1 MEEYYTVAEF
11 AEKNSKDPGNIRRML
26 IRGTLK
32 GEKFG
37 KQWMIPKDAE
47 LPDDSRVRSGN
58 YKNWRRKVNVNR
70 KSPGLMRALT
80 EMSSRL
86 SDVYGD
92 VLDEVILYGSYARGE
107 ATNESDVD
115 IAVVL
120 KAGNTEKMHDEMIDV
135 VVDYELDL
143 GYTLSVVPIEYRNYQ
158 EWKSVLPFYKNIEK
172 EGITL
177 WKTA

>member
-26 IRGTLK
+26 IRGTIK

-47 LPDDSRVRSGN
+47 LPDDNRVRSGN

-158 EWKSVLPFYKNIEK
+158 EWKGVLPFYKNIEK